1 MGPVMNK
8 NLSNLM
14 PTFSTAGIWVPNGV
28 SDPITHNQVAIAN
41 AFYSPIDLSNG
52 RTGLVLDGWSYSGF
66 GTTQTFYPVNAAIL
80 EQDDTGALSIA
91 TGKYLTDPTTDGA
104 GSVNVADFNGD
115 GWADIFLAAHNES
128 PFVAK
133 ASTVYLS
140 NAGGTFDKVTLSD
153 RVEAHDARVGYVNG
167 IPTVFAAS
175 FDGDPN
181 PYYQYSGGQFT
192 VTPTPNSDTVNKTIQ
207 GNRFPVA
214 SIDTIAVAN
223 VYQDSA
229 PEVVVGD
236 LANGPGYPF
245 VAGKPFSIA
254 VYRLTDY
261 TTDTSNGAPLAVLT
275 PYFTNKPE
283 YAGVSSYLGPGQS
296 HTHRVWTDDFN
307 HDGRTDILAGVSL
320 WPAALSKLQMFQ
332 NTSVGNTV
340 SFADKTDYLGSGY
353 STATQE
359 VDYSMQIV
367 DIDGSGIN
375 SYLLAGSLSPGR
387 NAEQNNYILLND
399 GTGMLHVYMHD
410 EFQVVGDQVNAYVAK
425 TTGVTYGFQPRFI
438 EYLTPDKTINLVAEV
453 PIYANTAKG
462 FVLQHDFVNVPLQL
476 NPAVDYTG
484 SIYITDRN
492 GSSLIRTWAGNDT
505 IGSANASVSA
515 TRIDGGLGT
524 DTATYSGKQSDYVIA
539 QVGQTTLSIRGS
551 GINDTLSNVERL
563 KFSDKLVAVD
573 IEGAAG
579 QAYRLYQ
586 AAFHRPPD
594 KEGVSYWTNQLDHG
608 DSLKSVAE
616 NFIISNEFKATF
628 GDPAALSNSKF
639 LDVLYTNI
647 LGRPPEASG
656 KAFWQGQLDQG
667 LSRATVLALFSESP
681 ENVKI
686 VGSAI
691 QNGITL
697 DPHYL
702 T

>member
-1 MGPVMNK
+1 MNK

-28 SDPITHNQVAIAN
+28 SDPVTHNQVAIAN
-41 AFYSPIDLSNG
+41 AFYSPIDLPNG
-52 RTGLVLDGWSYSGF
+52 RTGLAFDAWSYSGF
-66 GTTQTFYPVNAAIL
+66 GTTQTFYPVSAAIL
-80 EQDDTGALSIA
+80 EQDGTGALRVA
-91 TGKYLTDPTTDGA
+91 TDKYLTDPTTNGA

-115 GWADIFLAAHNES
+115 GRADIFLAAHNES

-192 VTPTPNSDTVNKTIQ
+192 VTPTPNSDTVNKTAQ

-223 VYQDSA
+223 FNQDSA

-254 VYRLTDY
+254 VYRLADY

-332 NTSVGNTV
+332 NTSVGNAV
-340 SFADKTDYLGSGY
+340 SFVDKTDYLGSGY
-353 STATQE
+353 RTATQE

-375 SYLLAGSLSPGR
+375 SYLLAGSLSPGT

-410 EFQVVGDQVNAYVAK
+410 EFQVIGDQVNAYVAK

-438 EYLTPDKTINLVAEV
+438 EYLTPAKTINLVAEV

-476 NPAVDYTG
+476 NPTVDYTE
-484 SIYITDRN
+484 SISITDRN

-524 DTATYSGKQSDYVIA
+524 DTATYSGRQGDYVIA
-539 QVGQTTLSIRGS
+539 QIGKATLSIKGS

-563 KFSDKLVAVD
+563 KFSDILVAVD

-586 AAFHRPPD
+586 AAFHRTPD

-608 DSLKSVAE
+608 ASLRSVAE

-628 GDPAALSNSKF
+628 GDPATLSNSKF
-639 LDVLYTNI
+639 LDVLYANI
-647 LGRPPEASG
+647 LGRAPEASG
-656 KAFWQGQLDQG
+656 KTFWQGQLDQG
-667 LSRATVLALFSESP
+667 MSRATVLASFSESP